1 MQVTLG
7 FAHSFHQAVLLETP
21 MTAGDY
27 DSLIKVEQKFLKCVD
42 DWTSA
47 LHKEDLVLAKMI
59 LKYFA
64 GLEQRLCPEQDAQKR
79 AQYSRRKSRAAA
91 SPIDEVISAEMPVN
105 DLPDLRDCEI
115 FGAILERG
123 NAPVVDGQMPQG
135 QSSGSVHDVGV
146 GAVDEGHSNE
156 LDYYAD
162 DEPCGEK
169 EGERDQEEEAYEEEE
184 DDNKEGEHDHS
195 DIEETTSWLHYRK
208 QRPCGPFL
216 GAMPP
221 GIRSAATART
231 WQVTTEEVVSAESA
245 DDTTSCCTDWA
256 IPNDGRSEIHFRGD
270 AEDSEYFPEDEAMDA
285 DEDELYP
292 RLGRGKKRKRP
303 DHRNQAWVS
312 RKKRMS
318 KARGGVSSVAIQ
330 KRPSSFVSLF
340 KGEGSLLLRVKLEP
354 ALLALLGA

>member
-1 MQVTLG
+1 
-7 FAHSFHQAVLLETP
+7 
-21 MTAGDY
+21 
-27 DSLIKVEQKFLKCVD
+27 
-42 DWTSA
+42 
-47 LHKEDLVLAKMI
+47 
-59 LKYFA
+59 
-64 GLEQRLCPEQDAQKR
+64 QRLCPEQDAQKR

-91 SPIDEVISAEMPVN
+91 SPIDEVISAEMPVI
-105 DLPDLRDCEI
+105 DLPDLRDCEAF

-135 QSSGSVHDVGV
+135 QSSGSNHDVAV

-169 EGERDQEEEAYEEEE
+169 EGERERDQEEEAYEEEDEETEEE
-184 DDNKEGEHDHS
+184 DDNKEGEHDLS
-195 DIEETTSWLHYRK
+195 DIEEATHWLHYRK

-221 GIRSAATART
+221 GMRSAATART

-270 AEDSEYFPEDEAMDA
+270 TEDSEYFPEDEAMDA

-303 DHRNQAWVS
+303 DHRNQALVS

-330 KRPSSFVSLF
+330 KRPSSLVSLCRG
-340 KGEGSLLLRVKLEP
+340 KNSLLLRVRLEP
-354 ALLALLGA
+354 ALLALLCA